1 MGILSKMTI
10 SGVFCGFELFW
21 RKIGKIFI
29 KNEIF
34 FKKTPEFPFLIYRVV
49 VASLNHT
56 RFFENSEP
64 PSLCLRAKSIAS

>member
-1 MGILSKMTI
+1 LTKTPKLGVLGKTREMGILSKMTI

-34 FKKTPEFPFLIYRVV
+34 
-49 VASLNHT
+49 
-56 RFFENSEP
+56 
-64 PSLCLRAKSIAS
+64 